1 MSQSQM
7 DQMTAFGPA
16 PTNLSS
22 QHSLSNPKMMKESL
36 STEDIP
42 QHDSSQESIEEVHH
56 GHHHIHQNI
65 IVNNFF
71 YEQKKQ
77 LFTKSVN

>member
-1 MSQSQM
+1 
-7 DQMTAFGPA
+7 
-16 PTNLSS
+16 
-22 QHSLSNPKMMKESL
+22 MKESL

-65 IVNNFF
+65 IVNIPSILFVSVYESRKVIIIDILVVNKF
-71 YEQKKQ
+71 Y
-77 LFTKSVN
+77 N